1 MYAALF
7 SGFTKVKQ
15 QVLLVSYQNFFFS
28 ARCFC
33 GENVFFSLIEL
44 IGLML
49 GTFLRVS
56 RMKQKDWITSAK
68 TLHNT
73 SEFRPLTS
81 EIIGSSQINE
91 INALENVM
99 PGDIEDIIKVY
110 TYHYIREF
118 VCNSRVISK
127 SVILHIL
134 V

>member
-1 MYAALF
+1 M
-7 SGFTKVKQ
+7 
-15 QVLLVSYQNFFFS
+15 
-28 ARCFC
+28 
-33 GENVFFSLIEL
+33 
-44 IGLML
+44 
-49 GTFLRVS
+49 
-56 RMKQKDWITSAK
+56 SAK

-81 EIIGSSQINE
+81 EIIGFSQNNE

-118 VCNSRVISK
+118 VCNGRVINK